1 MKNRLFKTILGL
13 VCLVGIS
20 ACGSQPISSSNQPNP
35 SSEKQSE
42 SGPVSESVESDESV
56 ESQPSQPASESQPSQ
71 PASESQ
77 PARPSSE
84 SQPARPSSESKQAPA
99 SESSQQAPNSSDSSS
114 SGGATS
120 SSQSTVIPDDFKYNS
135 YLTKHTEG
143 QKAKYIFEAECTN
156 LGGKEGPG
164 YSGTASEEGMASST
178 AECGF
183 VTFLYQEGMSVNFLI
198 ACDRD
203 VNDAVLSLCVGAE
216 FMKMIINP
224 NNYEIRVDPM
234 TGDFEEFL
242 IPVDEGGI
250 LGYFDMFLEL
260 YGEVSETGGYIID
273 EWQCEKIEID
283 QEGVSDAGK
292 FAEYKI
298 TTSLSLKRGINAIS
312 LITANSDSPHLGTM
326 GAIAPCVDYISIE
339 TTAQLGMFDMQSNGQ
354 GDIGCYIKK

>member
-13 VCLVGIS
+13 ACLVGMS
-20 ACGSQPISSSNQPNP
+20 ACVSKPISSSNQPNP
-35 SSEKQSE
+35 SSQKESE
-42 SGPVSESVESDESV
+42 NESIVESVESVKSV
-56 ESQPSQPASESQPSQ
+56 ESQASQAGGESQPASESK
-71 PASESQ
+71 ESQ
-77 PARPSSE
+77 PAPESKE
-84 SQPARPSSESKQAPA
+84 SQPAPSSSKSEEAPA
-99 SESSQQAPNSSDSSS
+99 SSENTSSEGGNSSE
-114 SGGATS
+114 A
-120 SSQSTVIPDDFKYNS
+120 TVIPDDFKYEN

-164 YSGTASEEGMASST
+164 YSGTASEEGMASSI
-178 AECGF
+178 AECAF

-203 VNDAVLSLCVGAE
+203 VNDAILSICVGAE
-216 FMKMIINP
+216 FMKMVINP
-224 NNYEIRVDPM
+224 SNYEIRVDPM
-234 TGDFEEFL
+234 LNDLEDYL
-242 IPVDEGGI
+242 IPVDDGGI

-260 YGEVSETGGYIID
+260 YGDVSETGGYIIN

-298 TTSLSLKRGINAIS
+298 TSSLSLKRGINAIS

-354 GDIGCYIKK
+354 GDIGCHIKK